1 MIKGNLLP
9 VWQINKESAD
19 WIKSFN
25 QRTPLRSVLRS
36 KTPFLY
42 ERFAFAFSRTAVAV
56 GVREGF

>member
-1 MIKGNLLP
+1 MLP
-9 VWQINKESAD
+9 VWQINKETAE
-19 WIKSFN
+19 WIKAFI
-25 QRTPLRSVLRS
+25 QRKLLRSVLLC